1 MYKEQVQRRILTVLV
16 ILSLGFLSLEG
27 WMTWMRNQSTQEL
40 VEYRQTFLHQNLSR
54 MVARLGTTLRS
65 ACSDYSLWTQMQ
77 DFSKKLDRHW
87 AKVNIDTS
95 LPEFGI
101 THTWIV
107 NSEYKTV
114 YSFIVDNLPEFEQ
127 PLQKDTLKSVKGL
140 NFYQGFYR
148 YKQAIFELAACPL
161 HSSDDYERLGEATG
175 WLVLAQPVGEDYLE
189 QIALLTD
196 SKASIVFNN
205 HLSPSSIINNPW
217 NIRISL
223 PFRGASGQPVAFLT
237 ATTYLED
244 LKKLYDASTQ
254 LIIVNG
260 FSIICLLFLTYFLL
274 QVWVLSPLKQLTN
287 SLDKNTAS
295 ELKTLLSRDDEYGR
309 LASLVNDFFRQ
320 RDLLA
325 AEIQKRGQVMDQLAQ
340 VNLQLFDNAR
350 LDELTQVANRR
361 RFDEYLASAWNSA
374 ISTGNPIALL
384 MIDLDFFKRY
394 NDTLGHPEG
403 DDCLAL
409 VADVFRNVVKSR
421 HDLLA
426 RYGGEEFAAILPL
439 TDEAGAKVLAGRIID
454 VLKQAEI
461 PHPGSE
467 FQVVTTSIGVAAC
480 SPIPH
485 QNPEMLINMADKA
498 LYEAKRR
505 GRNGVVAFSELPK
518 TVDEDINQ

>member
-1 MYKEQVQRRILTVLV
+1 MYKEQVQKRILTVLV

-40 VEYRQTFLHQNLSR
+40 VDYRQNFLQQNLIR
-54 MVARLGTTLRS
+54 MVKRLGLTLRS
-65 ACSDYSLWTQMQ
+65 ACGDYSQWTEMQ
-77 DFSKKLDRHW
+77 VFSENLDRRW

-101 THTWIV
+101 THTWVV
-107 NSEYKTV
+107 NPEYQTV
-114 YSFIVDNLPEFEQ
+114 YRFVVDNQPELEQ
-127 PLQKDTLKSVKGL
+127 PLQKATLKTVKGL
-140 NFYQGFYR
+140 AFYQGFYR
-148 YKQAIFELAACPL
+148 HKQSIFELAACPL
-161 HSSDDYERLGEATG
+161 NSSDDYERLGSTTG
-175 WLVLAQPVGEDYLE
+175 WLVLAQPVSDDYLK

-196 SKASIVFNN
+196 SDSSIVLNN
-205 HLSPSSIINNPW
+205 HQSLTSTLNDPW
-217 NIRISL
+217 NIRIAL
-223 PFRGASGQPVAFLT
+223 PLRGTSGQAVAFLV
-237 ATTYLED
+237 ATTVLED
-244 LKKLYDASTQ
+244 LKKLYNASTQ

-260 FSIICLLFLTYFLL
+260 FSIICLLLLTYFLL
-274 QVWVLSPLKQLTN
+274 QVWVLSPLKRLTN
-287 SLDKNTAS
+287 ALDKNTAS
-295 ELKTLLSRDDEYGR
+295 ELNTLLARDDEYGR

-361 RFDEYLASAWNSA
+361 RFDEYLMSAWSSA

-384 MIDLDFFKRY
+384 MIDLDYFKRY

-409 VADVFRNVVKSR
+409 VAEVFRNVVKSR

-439 TDEAGAKVLAGRIID
+439 TDEAGAKVLAGRIIEG
-454 VLKQAEI
+454 LKQAAI

-485 QNPEMLINMADKA
+485 QNPDMLINMADKA

-518 TVDEDINQ
+518 NVDEEGGV